1 MQENFR
7 SLLRVNRYIC
17 VPCSKIASEYIV
29 RNFLWRQRLLGH
41 FLRTFSEHAHSQTF
55 LEPTCLTGL
64 SSSFSNFTV
73 SIGRARIFNVSC
85 NENSEILIKCVITS
99 QHEVI
104 ISSMGIDIAA
114 ELHVALRSESFNFIV
129 LIKYKDLFIFW
140 KYKWIC
146 RIHFILSL
154 TQCMKH
160 FQNNIL
166 SQAYLNSQI

>member
-1 MQENFR
+1 MICIFRKNLTISNSLQENFR

-29 RNFLWRQRLLGH
+29 RNFLWRQRLLGY

-85 NENSEILIKCVITS
+85 NENSKILIKCVISPPNTKLS
-99 QHEVI
+99 FHLW
-104 ISSMGIDIAA
+104 
-114 ELHVALRSESFNFIV
+114 ELTLRMN
-129 LIKYKDLFIFW
+129 Y
-140 KYKWIC
+140 
-146 RIHFILSL
+146 
-154 TQCMKH
+154 M
-160 FQNNIL
+160 
-166 SQAYLNSQI
+166 